1 MTSVKATPDIRVV
14 RKTLREMARPGKI
27 GILSSFF
34 KTGPGQYGEG
44 DRFLGV
50 TVPDTRRVLRLAR
63 GLPDRE
69 VNELLSSQWHEER
82 LLGVLI
88 LVERAQRS
96 DKNERQSILDFY
108 LRRLDA
114 INNWDLVDASAHLV
128 VGPAIQGDD
137 GNLTVSG
144 RKLLKKLSQSERLWD
159 RRVAVLATFHF
170 IRQARF
176 EPILMLAKELLRD
189 PHDLIHKA
197 IGWMLREAG
206 KRDVS
211 VLRGFLANH
220 SADMPRTMLRYAI
233 ERLPDGEKKRWM
245 KAGR

>member
-1 MTSVKATPDIRVV
+1 V
-14 RKTLREMARPGKI
+14 
-27 GILSSFF
+27 
-34 KTGPGQYGEG
+34 
-44 DRFLGV
+44 
-50 TVPDTRRVLRLAR
+50 
-63 GLPDRE
+63 
-69 VNELLSSQWHEER
+69 
-82 LLGVLI
+82 
-88 LVERAQRS
+88 
-96 DKNERQSILDFY
+96 
-108 LRRLDA
+108 
-114 INNWDLVDASAHLV
+114 
-128 VGPAIQGDD
+128 AIQ
-137 GNLTVSG
+137 
-144 RKLLKKLSQSERLWD
+144 
-159 RRVAVLATFHF
+159 ATFHF